1 MTVKIV
7 TDSTADLPDELVK
20 ALGITVVPVYVR
32 FGEEV
37 LRDRVDISEDEF
49 YNRLQHD
56 PVHPNT
62 TQPTPQDFV
71 DVYQKLSAD
80 ADGIV
85 SIHLTTKLSGTY
97 NSALMAKDTLETKC
111 PIEVVD
117 AETLSM
123 ALGLVVIAAAT
134 AAKAGKSLDEVV
146 AAAKQAMPKMHLL
159 FLLDTLEYLKKGG
172 RIGKAK
178 ALLGSILNVKPMITV
193 KDGELVPAGQVRTRA
208 KGIDKLFEYVKNA
221 GDIQDLAV
229 VYNTTPDEAQNL
241 AERIGSVFDR
251 EKIRMARLGPGLG
264 VHGGPGAMVVAFR
277 EA

>member
-20 ALGITVVPVYVR
+20 EMGITVVPVYVR

-49 YNRLQHD
+49 YERLTHD

-71 DVYQKLSAD
+71 DVYKKLSPA

-85 SIHLTTKLSGTY
+85 SIHLTGKLSGTC
-97 NSALMAKDTLETKC
+97 NSALMARETVGKEC

-117 AETLSM
+117 SETLSM

-134 AAKAGKSLDEVV
+134 AAKAGESMDKIVE
-146 AAAKQAMPKMHLL
+146 AAKQAMPKIRLL

-178 ALLGSILNVKPMITV
+178 ALLGSILSVKPVLTI

-208 KGIDKLFEYVKNA
+208 KGMDKLFEFVKNV
-221 GDIQDLAV
+221 GGIQDLAV
-229 VYNTTPDEAQNL
+229 VYNTTPTKRKL
-241 AERIGSVFDR
+241 WLSVSVPYLTR
-251 EKIRMARLGPGLG
+251 KR
-264 VHGGPGAMVVAFR
+264 
-277 EA
+277 